1 MRPQAQLAGIDQ
13 CNCFTVR
20 RAARQISRFYD
31 AQLQPTGLRIT
42 QFLTLALLSEV
53 PNAAIMELADR
64 LDIEQTAMGKMTTTL
79 ERDGLVTIHR
89 SPTDRR
95 SRLVALTAEGRALLE
110 KAAPL
115 WREAQRQFET
125 LNGTER
131 VGALRPGFV
140 FPEAAERRT
149 A

>member
-1 MRPQAQLAGIDQ
+1 MA
-13 CNCFTVR
+13 R
-20 RAARQISRFYD
+20 RV
-31 AQLQPTGLRIT
+31 GLRIT
-42 QFLTLALLSEV
+42 QFLTLAILSEV

-79 ERDGLVTIHR
+79 ERDGLVKIQR

-110 KAAPL
+110 KAVPL

-131 VGALRPGFV
+131 VGALRPAFV
-140 FPEAAERRT
+140 FPEAAERQT